1 MNPEVNSAN
10 QHLSVIEHTRC
21 WIERFV
27 LHHNLCPFAHKP
39 VRDGLVRYV
48 VSDAIKPFFVLED
61 LDVELQ
67 RLRDTSAQELET
79 TVLILPSVLRDFRAY
94 NDFLDIADELL
105 AEQGYEGELQ
115 IASFHPDYQFADTAF
130 DDPENYTNRAPYP
143 ILHLLRE
150 ASLEEAISAHPDVD
164 RIPEKNIETM
174 NAVGVKAIQ
183 AQLTECETKV
193 HG

>member
-1 MNPEVNSAN
+1 MNEHSP
-10 QHLSVIEHTRC
+10 VILQTRC
-21 WIERFV
+21 WVEQFV
-27 LHHNLCPFAHKP
+27 LKHNLCPFAHKP
-39 VRDGLVRYV
+39 VRDNLVRYV

-67 RLRDTSAQELET
+67 RLHDTPAHELET
-79 TVLILPSVLRDFRAY
+79 TLVILPSVLRDFRAY

-115 IASFHPDYQFADTAF
+115 IASFHPDYQFAGTQL

-150 ASLEEAISAHPDVD
+150 SSLEAAIEAHPDVD
-164 RIPEKNIETM
+164 SIPEKNIETM
-174 NAVGVKAIQ
+174 NALGVAAIR
-183 AQLTECETKV
+183 ARLAACNDNE
-193 HG
+193 

>member
-1 MNPEVNSAN
+1 M
-10 QHLSVIEHTRC
+10 
-21 WIERFV
+21 
-27 LHHNLCPFAHKP
+27 
-39 VRDGLVRYV
+39 RDGLVRYV

-67 RLRDTSAQELET
+67 RLRDTPAQELET
-79 TVLILPSVLRDFRAY
+79 TLLILPSVLRDFLAY

-115 IASFHPDYQFADTAF
+115 IASFHPEYQFADTSF

-150 ASLEEAISAHPDVD
+150 ASLEAAISDHPDVE
-164 RIPEKNIETM
+164 RIPENNIKTM
-174 NAVGVKAIQ
+174 NTLGVAAIQ
-183 AQLTECETKV
+183 AQLDKCGVK
-193 HG
+193 

>member
-1 MNPEVNSAN
+1 MNPEVNAATN
-10 QHLSVIEHTRC
+10 KHVSVIEHTRC
-21 WIERFV
+21 WVERFV

-67 RLRDTSAQELET
+67 RLRDTPAQELET
-79 TVLILPSVLRDFRAY
+79 TLLILPSVLRDFLAY

-115 IASFHPDYQFADTAF
+115 IASFHPEYQFADTSF

-143 ILHLLRE
+143 VLHLLRE
-150 ASLEEAISAHPDVD
+150 ASLEAAISDHPDVD
-164 RIPEKNIETM
+164 RIPENNIKTM
-174 NAVGVKAIQ
+174 NTLGVAAIQ
-183 AQLTECETKV
+183 AHLDKCGVK
-193 HG
+193 